1 MTHHEP
7 DATTIAN
14 ALELLTEHGYEE
26 MARAIEILLNEAMK
40 IERSSYLKAGPYER
54 SEDRRGYANGYKPK
68 RVKSRLGEFELSIP
82 QASDLVDGL
91 EPFYPR
97 ALERGE
103 RSERALKLAVAQMW
117 VEAVST
123 RKVKAVTAQLCGL
136 EISSTQV
143 SRAAKLLDEELEAWR
158 SRPLGSHRYLLLDAR
173 YEKIRHGGQVV
184 SCAVLLAAGVD
195 ASGSRSVLGV
205 SVSLSEAE
213 VHWRSFLQSLQ
224 DRGLHGVAAIT
235 SDGHAG
241 IKAAVAA
248 LFPGAAWQRCQFH
261 LQQNAQAYVPRVE
274 MRREVAA
281 DIRGIFNAPNAEEA
295 DRLLGRVVEKY
306 REIAPKLA
314 EWMETSLP
322 DGLAVFGLPEA
333 HRRRM
338 RTSNLMERLS
348 KEIKRRT
355 RVATLFPS
363 EESLLR
369 LVSAV
374 VAEISE
380 EWETA
385 RTYLC
390 MDTE

>member
-7 DATTIAN
+7 DATTISSV
-14 ALELLTEHGYEE
+14 LELLTEHGYEE

-40 IERSSYLKAGPYER
+40 IERSAFLGAGPYER
-54 SEDRRGYANGYKPK
+54 NDARRGYANGYKPK
-68 RVKSRLGEFELSIP
+68 RVKSRLGELSLSIP
-82 QASDLVDGL
+82 KVNDLDEGL

-117 VEAVST
+117 VEGVST
-123 RKVKAVTAQLCGL
+123 RKVKAVTEQLCGL

-143 SRAAKLLDEELEAWR
+143 SRAAKLLDKELEAWR
-158 SRPLGSHRYLLLDAR
+158 SRPLGSHRYLILDAR
-173 YEKIRHGGQVV
+173 YEKVRHGGQVV

-195 ASGSRSVLGV
+195 ASGKRSVLGV

-224 DRGLHGVAAIT
+224 DRGLRGVVAIT

-241 IKAAVAA
+241 IKASVAA
-248 LFPGAAWQRCQFH
+248 LFPGVAWQRCQFH

-274 MRREVAA
+274 MRREVAG
-281 DIRGIFNAPNAEEA
+281 DIRGVFNAPNRVEA
-295 DRLLGRVVEKY
+295 DRLLGSVIEKY

-314 EWMETSLP
+314 AWMEANVHE
-322 DGLAVFGLPEA
+322 GLAVFGLPEA

-369 LVSAV
+369 LVTAV

-380 EWETA
+380 EWETG
-385 RTYLC
+385 RTYLH
-390 MDTE
+390 METE